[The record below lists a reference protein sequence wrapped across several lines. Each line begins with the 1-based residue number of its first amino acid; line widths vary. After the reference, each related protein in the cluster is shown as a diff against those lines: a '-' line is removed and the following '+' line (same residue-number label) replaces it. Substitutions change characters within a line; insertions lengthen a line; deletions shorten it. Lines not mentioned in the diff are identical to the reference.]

1 MQRSL
6 AQRRGLSAEM
16 IMSNTELALKIFII
30 WFIDAFLFGIA
41 INLTTKKEY
50 RKTLKELAVEHI
62 RMTTVFGGVGAV
74 ICALVLILFEV
85 F

>member
-1 MQRSL
+1 
-6 AQRRGLSAEM
+6 
-16 IMSNTELALKIFII
+16 MSNTELALKIFII
-30 WFIDAFLFGIA
+30 WFIDVFLLGIA

-74 ICALVLILFEV
+74 ICALVWILFEV